1 MDPFVA
7 NLSPWRI
14 LLFASGA
21 LVFVIG
27 GLWLAGAFGEPPA
40 SSRYSEGG
48 RTAIGWLCAGFF
60 GLVSLAI
67 TKQLFGSAERVVVN
81 AKGIRAVQWS
91 DELIPWAEITGIGTW
106 KHRANSFIIL
116 VLKNPEKYPGRGIN
130 NWLRS
135 IERLY
140 TGGDVWINLIGTDKN
155 LDEALMAIEHFRP
168 VSSPSAR
175 LD

>member
-7 NLSPWRI
+7 NSSPWRV
-14 LLFASGA
+14 LLIASGA

-40 SSRYSEGG
+40 SSRYSEEA
-48 RTAIGWLCAGFF
+48 RTLVGWLCSGFF
-60 GLVSLAI
+60 SLIFLANA
-67 TKQLFGSAERVVVN
+67 KQLFGNAERVVVN
-81 AKGIRAVQWS
+81 ANGIRAVQWS
-91 DELIPWAEITGIGTW
+91 DELIPWTEITGISVW
-106 KHRANSFIIL
+106 KSRGNSFIIL

-168 VSSPSAR
+168 VPSSSDL